1 MEQFEVLSPAGGETI
16 KRKTVARSLDGFEGK
31 TICEVWNGVY
41 KGNDTFPAL
50 RELLKQKYPGVKV
63 IPYTE
68 FPSNYGGET
77 LTEQRAAA
85 QRIALMAKEK
95 GGDALISGNGA

>member
-1 MEQFEVLSPAGGETI
+1 MGRFDVLSPVGEETA
-16 KRKTVARSLDGFEGK
+16 KRKTVAPPLDSFEGK

-41 KGNDTFPAL
+41 KGNETFPAL

-77 LTEQRAAA
+77 LTEQRASAR
-85 QRIALMAKEK
+85 QIAVMAKEK
-95 GGDALISGNGA
+95 GCDALISGNGA

>member
-1 MEQFEVLSPAGGETI
+1 MEKFAVLSPAGAETI
-16 KRKTVARSLDGFEGK
+16 KRTTVAPPLDGFEGK

-50 RELLKQKYPGVKV
+50 RELLKQKYPGVRV

-77 LTEQRAAA
+77 LTEQRASA
-85 QRIALMAKEK
+85 QQIARMAKEK
-95 GGDALISGNGA
+95 GCDALISGNGA